1 MILALI
7 FLLLTTI
14 TKEQTPFMCSQFISE
29 FAEICIITSENR
41 VFLIQQNQIHMICN
55 ILCKLQIVI
64 GRILQIQSYLT
75 TMLVV

>member
-7 FLLLTTI
+7 FLLLMTI
-14 TKEQTPFMCSQFISE
+14 TKEPRPFMFSQFISE

-55 ILCKLQIVI
+55 ILYKLQIVI